1 MEHLSQAIDLS
12 SPGTIEAVTC
22 PACGLLCDDL
32 SVERQADGALKVI
45 KNPCAKGVK
54 FFQYLPSTTQPR
66 INGKPSDLQ
75 AAIAKA
81 TEILG
86 AAKHPLLSGLGT
98 DIQGM
103 RAVMNLAEHAGAT
116 IDHMNGKSSM
126 RNLLVMQNS
135 GWQITTLTEVKN
147 RVDLLLVVGT
157 DIVSYFSRFFERN
170 IWNPETMFGQ
180 DTSTREVVYLGGRDL
195 DTSHGISPKG
205 VQPTVLPCDIEQLPE
220 VLGVLRA
227 ILLGKN
233 VIATEVAGIQV
244 SELAKLAERLQAA
257 KYSVVAWTASA
268 LDFPHA
274 ELAIQNIVGI
284 VDKLNATTRS
294 SGLPLSGNE
303 GDVGAYNTSS
313 WISGYPFRMS
323 YRNDYPD
330 YEPHHYAT
338 DRLLAENQID
348 AMVWISSFNPAR
360 LPPASK
366 IPNIVIGHPNLALE
380 SEPDVF
386 IPVAVPGIETKGI
399 QFRSDSSV
407 ALPLKQLRATE
418 LPTLGDVL
426 SAIEAGL

>member
-32 SVERQADGALKVI
+32 SVERHADGALKVI

-54 FFQYLPSTTQPR
+54 FFQYTPKTTQPR
-66 INGKPSDLQ
+66 IAGKPSDLQ

-86 AAKHPLLSGLGT
+86 GAKHPLLSGLGT

-103 RAVMNLAEHAGAT
+103 RAVMNLAEKSGAT

-180 DTSTREVVYLGGRDL
+180 DTSSREVVYLGGRDL
-195 DTSHGISPKG
+195 DTSHGVSPKG
-205 VQPTVLPCDIEQLPE
+205 VQPTVLPCDVAQLPE

-227 ILLGKN
+227 ILLGKK
-233 VIATEVAGIQV
+233 VISTEVAGIQV
-244 SELAKLAERLQAA
+244 ADLAKLAERLQAA

-294 SGLPLSGNE
+294 SGLPLSGSE

-338 DRLLAENQID
+338 DRLLAEGQVD

-366 IPNIVIGHPNLALE
+366 IPNIVIGHPNLELE
-380 SEPDVF
+380 TEPDVF

-407 ALPLKQLRATE
+407 ALPLKQLRATD

>member
-32 SVERQADGALKVI
+32 SVERHADGALKVV

-54 FFQYLPSTTQPR
+54 FFQYIPKTTQAR
-66 INGKPSDLQ
+66 INGKPADLQ

-86 AAKHPLLSGLGT
+86 GAKHPLLSGLGT

-103 RAVMNLAEHAGAT
+103 RAVMNLAEKSGAT

-170 IWNPETMFGQ
+170 IWNPESMFGQ
-180 DTSTREVVYLGGRDL
+180 DTSSREVVYLGGRDL
-195 DTSHGISPKG
+195 DTSHGVSPKG
-205 VQPTVLPCDIEQLPE
+205 VKPTVLPCDVAQLPE

-227 ILLGKN
+227 ILLGKK

-244 SELAKLAERLQAA
+244 ADLAKLAERLQAA

-294 SGLPLSGNE
+294 SGLPLSGSE

-338 DRLLAENQID
+338 DRLLAEGQVD
-348 AMVWISSFNPAR
+348 AIVWISSFNPAR

-366 IPNIVIGHPNLALE
+366 IANIVIGHPNLELE
-380 SEPDVF
+380 TEPDIF

-407 ALPLKQLRATE
+407 ALPLKQLRATD

>member
-32 SVERQADGALKVI
+32 SVERQADGALTVI

-180 DTSTREVVYLGGRDL
+180 DTSTREVIYLGGRDL
-195 DTSHGISPKG
+195 DTSHGVSPKG
-205 VQPTVLPCDIEQLPE
+205 VQPTVLPCDVEQLPE

-338 DRLLAENQID
+338 DRLLDENQVD